1 MERGLR
7 QMSGHVD
14 RQNDGSTVTRAEN
27 REAQKGMKE
36 CCWEQRESKRGKDTE
51 LGEREKKNT
60 WEQTERTV
68 VASCPFIQSTFLA
81 QVVGLAI
88 DDVSLC

>member
-7 QMSGHVD
+7 QMSGPVD
-14 RQNDGSTVTRAEN
+14 RQNDGSTITRAEN

-36 CCWEQRESKRGKDTE
+36 CCWEQRERKRWEDKE
-51 LGEREKKNT
+51 SGEREKKNT

-68 VASCPFIQSTFLA
+68 VASSPFIQSTFLA
-81 QVVGLAI
+81 QLVDLAV